1 MWWSKPQ
8 MIAFLLDIFE
18 LIQLLSQ
25 MLDSQDPLIVDDS
38 DVYNEYMR
46 LLSFVDVRRINKLLR
61 QIGIEAEFQSA
72 FEQRFGC
79 MTLEQFFQ
87 SVNHHGS
94 MKNTFLHLNLL
105 FRNLIHSSDDLHRSK
120 SFLIQISSQLS
131 YLHSATFNQIAFH
144 EPDPV
149 WWQSFLKEIH
159 TVLLDFGPCLVGDK
173 IFQIIRDDVHSVHLL
188 ADILKLLE
196 SFASFIRFRMC
207 DHDYNIV
214 SRRSISEWKDLSKQ
228 DLYDRVSKRYFDMQ
242 RILG

>member
-1 MWWSKPQ
+1 MSWSDSQ

-25 MLDSQDPLIVDDS
+25 MLDSQDPLIVIHN

-61 QIGIEAEFQSA
+61 QIEIEAEFQSA

-87 SVNHHGS
+87 SVNRHGS
-94 MKNTFLHLNLL
+94 AENTFRHLNLL
-105 FRNLIHSSDDLHRSK
+105 FRNFIHSSDDLEMFN
-120 SFLIQISSQLS
+120 SFLRQISSQLS

-144 EPDPV
+144 VPDPV
-149 WWQSFLKEIH
+149 WWQSFLREIH
-159 TVLLDFGPCLVGDK
+159 TVLLDFGPCLVSDD
-173 IFQIIRDDVHSVHLL
+173 IFHIIRDDVHSVHLL
-188 ADILKLLE
+188 AQILEYLE

-207 DHDYNIV
+207 DRDYNIV
-214 SRRSISEWKDLSKQ
+214 SQHSSSKWKNLSKQ
-228 DLYDRVSKRYFDMQ
+228 DLYELVSNRYFEMQ
-242 RILG
+242 RILR